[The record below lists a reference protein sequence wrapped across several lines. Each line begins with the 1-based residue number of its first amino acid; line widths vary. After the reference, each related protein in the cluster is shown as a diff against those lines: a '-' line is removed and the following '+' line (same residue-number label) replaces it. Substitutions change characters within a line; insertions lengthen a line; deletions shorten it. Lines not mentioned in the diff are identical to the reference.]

1 MQQLIQKRKART
13 GSREEGFTIIEV
25 LIVLAIAGLIL
36 MIVFLAV
43 PALQRNSRNTQ
54 RKNDVQSLLGAI
66 SEYEDN
72 NNGTLPT
79 PSAGNTNIVG
89 SDGTAT
95 IGGQNGSAPATAK
108 LGYYSSGTVT
118 VSKPNSMP
126 GTPDTDTVYIL
137 EGWTCGSNKPTQTD
151 ASRRNVAVYYS
162 IESGSGSVEQCAAS

>member
-1 MQQLIQKRKART
+1 MQQLIQKRRARAE
-13 GSREEGFTIIEV
+13 SRGEGFTIIEV

-72 NNGTLPT
+72 NNGALPT
-79 PSAGNTNIVG
+79 PSSSNANIVG
-89 SDGTAT
+89 SDGTAMF
-95 IGGQNGSAPATAK
+95 GDQNSAQATAK

-118 VSKPNSMP
+118 VTKPNSVP
-126 GTPDTDTVYIL
+126 TAPDTDTVHVL
-137 EGWTCGSNKPTQTD
+137 EGWTCDGNKPTQAG

-162 IESGSGSVEQCAAS
+162 IESGSKTVEQCAAS